1 MEVGGPDQVVE
12 GLVDLVGREDLRVDV
27 GEFVQLGTVVVALL
41 ALPVQGICLHLEW
54 HLENGP
60 DLCY

>member
-12 GLVDLVGREDLRVDV
+12 GLVGLVGQE
-27 GEFVQLGTVVVALL
+27 
-41 ALPVQGICLHLEW
+41 ICLHLEW